1 MYLSIHLYYIPVEY
15 HTASLSDISDMNR
28 ELHTLILYTRAEI
41 MLVKKQNNHAAGNNM
56 FGVAFDEVTEIL
68 SGIVQ
73 TLDNVITLG
82 GSSWNALILAHI
94 IQAFTIHLFDLKTC
108 REAAN
113 MLGTTMLSLDMNY
126 VRIHCHVTT
135 VIDMCKA
142 NLVILCSSVVPSG
155 RKAETNCSGMQ
166 GLCKVQANC
175 IGMQGSCKVQTN
187 SSSPV
192 AFKSVVATP
201 TRLTRSYSN
210 VTRSFSEG
218 MLGFGET
225 SRGHM
230 VRDALFQH
238 ERIRGKLFDRKLLN
252 VHTTANCAMVN
263 SLSGGL
269 VETRVHSWPK

>member
-41 MLVKKQNNHAAGNNM
+41 MLVKKQNNHAGGNNM
-56 FGVAFDEVTEIL
+56 FGVACDEVTEIL
-68 SGIVQ
+68 SGITQ

-142 NLVILCSSVVPSG
+142 NLVNLCSSVVPSG
-155 RKAETNCSGMQ
+155 RKAET
-166 GLCKVQANC
+166 NC

-210 VTRSFSEG
+210 VTRSFSDG
-218 MLGFGET
+218 TLGFGET